1 MNHVVVKLRTREREN
16 KYRKVIS
23 DISIF
28 DLPDDLENAVSYTP
42 LHNLDED
49 SWFVI
54 SDLSTKEYCLP
65 VLTKDFVSTE
75 FDIFTKDDF
84 SKLDFLISFENNNQ
98 YYFQKISRM
107 PLLSKK
113 ALCIGDTVEYRKGNR
128 EIVIKEFP
136 DAIYLKDQDR
146 LYFKK
151 LSAITGIF
159 KGIDIL
165 YREATEKETE
175 EFLDNDFIQLDNA
188 FSAGCVKQANRKR
201 IAIAMDTINTCK
213 KEKRKIILE
222 SIKEYCPMLVVD
234 SNKFRITSEA
244 DLKLLLYGIE
254 QRFYTTP
261 DGEEKRIANSIIKLN

>member
-113 ALCIGDTVEYRKGNR
+113 A
-128 EIVIKEFP
+128 
-136 DAIYLKDQDR
+136 
-146 LYFKK
+146 
-151 LSAITGIF
+151 
-159 KGIDIL
+159 
-165 YREATEKETE
+165 
-175 EFLDNDFIQLDNA
+175 
-188 FSAGCVKQANRKR
+188 
-201 IAIAMDTINTCK
+201 
-213 KEKRKIILE
+213 
-222 SIKEYCPMLVVD
+222 
-234 SNKFRITSEA
+234 
-244 DLKLLLYGIE
+244 
-254 QRFYTTP
+254 
-261 DGEEKRIANSIIKLN
+261 